1 MKISTLI
8 FIKALVLSF
17 SVSAFA
23 NVSESKNCTPDEEL
37 LMCGLSVQ
45 ERYCFANVSCDG
57 DSKHKIAC
65 EPTRERVNGELQ
77 FKCPSLE
84 DCMAESKS
92 IDMQGV
98 SERLA
103 MSRVINNASCKNF
116 ADPNI
121 APPTRGGGGR

>member
-23 NVSESKNCTPDEEL
+23 NISESKSCTSDEEL

-45 ERYCFANVSCDG
+45 ERYCFADVSCDG
-57 DSKHKIAC
+57 DAKRKIAC
-65 EPTRERVNGELQ
+65 EPTRERINGELK
-77 FKCPSLE
+77 FKCPSVE

-92 IDMQGV
+92 IDMKDV

-103 MSRVINNASCKNF
+103 TTRIINNAACRNF

-121 APPTRGGGGR
+121 EAPARGGGGR